1 MEPYTAIKNM
11 HKRNN
16 ATDAADAHRH
26 AHHVS
31 DSCCEEVENTTP
43 TFLTAKRICIVF
55 FLRLTMSTLLQHCA
69 DVPDEWWQSTEV
81 AYHNVFGVGH
91 LPWEW
96 SAELRSYIYPLPFD
110 FAFRFLRAFGLDTA
124 FTIWFVPKVIA
135 SAAATA
141 IDIQT
146 YRLGAK
152 LDRDLGLLPKQ
163 KSVSGI
169 PPSSEGLTVAKVA
182 FMFSLAHW
190 FTGYIGV
197 RTQSNVLEALL
208 LLTATMQTNFLL
220 FLFFAGFGCALRMT
234 CVVPLTPFALL
245 YVIGSI
251 RSRGLRGLLQRVV
264 ELVIMLCFWL
274 AVSMSV
280 DFLFYGRWTLTPL
293 NFFLFNVL
301 KGHSAI
307 FGTHP
312 WHWYFSTAFPVVSL
326 PFTLILPLLASW
338 SLWKRMPSPA
348 CWRVGVLC
356 FSAVFTMAVYSLVP
370 HKELRFFYPVVP
382 FMIVI
387 SAFLYLHHPLFR
399 GRAASASTMS
409 SGVQPNFGVF
419 MFLVVTNVITYLIIS
434 VAYRRGTLDVMAE
447 VRSGAVMVNTDGTPR
462 VIEQLDILT
471 GCYAT
476 AGYSYV
482 HGRVKNLRTMDCTP
496 VVVNDET
503 SETLPTERDVFGD
516 HPLEFVQWAYDGI
529 APTDDSQLEH
539 LLSIVVPQKGSWPVP
554 DVVIA
559 YTYVVKTIQSSFL
572 EKHGFVRHRQFY
584 HTFHVFQP
592 HEDLTIEIWKREP
605 MRTS

>member
-1 MEPYTAIKNM
+1 
-11 HKRNN
+11 
-16 ATDAADAHRH
+16 
-26 AHHVS
+26 
-31 DSCCEEVENTTP
+31 
-43 TFLTAKRICIVF
+43 
-55 FLRLTMSTLLQHCA
+55 MSTVLQHCA

-110 FAFRFLRAFGLDTA
+110 FAFRLLRLLGIDTA
-124 FTIWFVPKVIA
+124 LLMWLVPKMIA

-152 LDRDLGLLPKQ
+152 LDKDLGLVPTKDKQ
-163 KSVSGI
+163 PGDRG
-169 PPSSEGLTVAKVA
+169 SEGLTVAKIA
-182 FMFSLAHW
+182 FIFSLAHW

-197 RTQSNVLEALL
+197 RTQSNVLETLL
-208 LLTATMQTNFLL
+208 LLTATMQTNFLT

-234 CVVPLTPFALL
+234 CVVPLTPFALIH
-245 YVIGSI
+245 VFGSI
-251 RSRGLRGLLQRVV
+251 RSRGIRGLAQRVV
-264 ELVIMLCFWL
+264 ELAIMLCFWL
-274 AVSMSV
+274 AISMSV
-280 DFLFYGRWTLTPL
+280 DFMFYGKWTLTPL

-326 PFTLILPLLASW
+326 PFTLILPLLLSP
-338 SLWKRMPSPA
+338 SVWKRMATPA
-348 CWRVGVLC
+348 RWRVGIMC
-356 FSAVFTMAVYSLVP
+356 FSIVFTMAVYSLVP

-382 FMIVI
+382 LMII
-387 SAFLYLHHPLFR
+387 IAAFLYLHHPWLLQKQA
-399 GRAASASTMS
+399 GGPS
-409 SGVQPNFGVF
+409 QPRFWLF
-419 MFLVVTNVITYLIIS
+419 MFFVVTNVLTYLIIS
-434 VAYRRGTLDVMAE
+434 VGYRRGTLDVMAE
-447 VRSGAVMVNTDGTPR
+447 VRSGAVLTNNDGTPK
-462 VIEQLDILT
+462 VIEHLDILT

-496 VVVNDET
+496 VVVNEAT

-516 HPLEFVQWAYDGI
+516 YPVEFVRWVYDGV
-529 APTDDSQLEH
+529 APTDNTELSD
-539 LLSIVVPQKGSWPVP
+539 LLKTVVSKGGSWAVP
-554 DVVIA
+554 NVLIA
-559 YTYVVKTIQSSFL
+559 YTYVIDGIRDSFL
-572 EKHGFVRHRQFY
+572 EKHGFVRHRSFY

-592 HEDLTIEIWKREP
+592 HEDLTIEIWKRVSSP
-605 MRTS
+605 